1 MEKEIKKYCA
11 YYRVSKGEQGKSGL
25 GLEAQRKAVLDYIND
40 NAIIVQSFQEVESG
54 LKTETQRPEL
64 KKAVQ
69 FAKENKCT
77 LIVARL
83 DRLARKVS
91 IFESIKQSGIDF
103 EIVGLPKNPLV
114 QQVLASV
121 AEWEARA
128 ISERTKSALAELKAK
143 GIPLG
148 YNNPRVRAG
157 LKRKWKADKLKTAKK
172 EAKKKLE
179 RAQRKADRE
188 IAKAD
193 RQAVKQAQSKGPSA
207 KEKADSKVIETIK
220 ILRKQSFSYER
231 VAQALNKGGVKTRRG
246 CQWNQSQVIRV
257 CKRNGL

>member
-1 MEKEIKKYCA
+1 MQNEVKKYCA
-11 YYRVSKGEQGKSGL
+11 YYRVSTGEQGKSGL
-25 GLEAQRKAVLDYIND
+25 GLSAQKKAILDFING
-40 NAIIVQSFQEVESG
+40 NAEVVKSFKEVESG
-54 LKTETQRPEL
+54 KRSDRPVLKQALEYCQEHNT
-64 KKAVQ
+64 
-69 FAKENKCT
+69 T
-77 LIVARL
+77 LIVSKL
-83 DRLARKVS
+83 DRLARSVWL
-91 IFESIKQSGIDF
+91 FETIKKTGIDF
-103 EIVGLPKNPLV
+103 EILGLPKNPLV